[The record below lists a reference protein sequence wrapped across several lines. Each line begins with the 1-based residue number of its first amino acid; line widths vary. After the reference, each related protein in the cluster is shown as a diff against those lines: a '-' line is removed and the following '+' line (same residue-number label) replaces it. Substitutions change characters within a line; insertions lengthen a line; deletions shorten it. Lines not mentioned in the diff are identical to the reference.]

1 MLGITMMD
9 QMNADIAEQ
18 AEAKPAPPDRST
30 DSPRQSL
37 RLRIL
42 IVTVLVA
49 LLPVAVLGALIWS
62 DVEAMQQLAEEQV
75 LRDLHPVAIQA
86 VALANLRP
94 DLRHSAVLQRG
105 GALALD
111 LDQQGRPLGQ
121 PRATPLGLHPGPRP
135 GSVHFHWHSTR
146 WIGWRETA
154 ADGHTLLVAR
164 PTPLSL
170 YYWPEQLPLII
181 EVLLLVMLLITGAG
195 LYLGEAY
202 ARPLDLL
209 TRKLRA
215 LSRGDFSPV
224 VVPQTRIYEFHHMA
238 GTVGDMAGH
247 LQQKFSEVGQLNE
260 TLRIRFDEVQRHVDL
275 LKSLGEV
282 NQSLIAPTN
291 LAMLLD
297 AAFPKI
303 LEVCHL
309 EVGCLFIRQGT
320 EDDLHLQI
328 AEGFGVGAIT
338 VLQSVQTTDQLPGL
352 AARYRQVLVTE
363 NLPADD
369 RPSVSLYREDGL
381 EAIIHIPLL
390 ANGALIGVLAL
401 GSRQPGHFTAHEVS
415 TLITVAN
422 QLAIAIQNVQLYQ
435 QTARTKSQLEAIINA
450 LSDGLVVVDTER
462 RIILANRWAD
472 NLLGSDVPLQG
483 SRLLDLIGRISPNL
497 EEPDE
502 FRQFAER
509 LFTQPDRTQ
518 RAEIALMSPVR
529 RFIHLKG
536 TPIPGADDVAGW
548 VILLQDTTQDRE
560 AQLAL
565 ESARSRLEAIF
576 HSLPHPVFVIDDLER
591 IVAANPAFDQLYD
604 LRPPL
609 RLTHFLATTAR
620 LHRNSAE
627 IDLSLRQALRRPTSQ
642 PLEIEISEP
651 EHRIYQVITQPLTSA
666 GGTYAGALAVYHDIT
681 AERETAR
688 WQAEF
693 IGRLEALVAERT
705 RTLKE
710 KDRRLSSLY
719 TVQDVFRTAHS
730 RADLLALIPREL
742 CRTLEYDRAV
752 LYLQESGELR
762 CAAAWSKHGPVT
774 GAMAGTSEQHDD
786 RILQRCLRD
795 GQAFFTDAG
804 HGDNVIERLGAR
816 RYGVVPIKPRDE
828 ILGVLLVDRSGT
840 VGLEPELELVSVFA
854 NLAGFAMLNV
864 VMVQALEDHNQEL
877 ERTVRQLQD
886 AYDDLQGA
894 QSQLIRA
901 EKMAV
906 IGQVAAGVA
915 HEIKNRFNVINMAGY
930 YLKMKLGD
938 TLDGPLLKTL
948 KRMEQEI
955 DRGSR
960 MITDLLQM
968 AKPSD
973 LNVEPLDISSVMD
986 EALTVVAKPTVRVER
1001 HIGADVPP
1009 VLGDRSHLQQVFLNL
1024 FLNAA
1029 QAMPNGGQLTLRAW
1043 PEGADVLI
1051 DVADTG
1057 VGIPPAH
1064 LDQLFNPFFTT
1075 KRDGTGLGLGI
1086 TQVILEQHQGSI
1098 TVRSV
1103 VGEGT
1108 VFTVRLPQAPPGSVP
1123 AATHE
1128 PTGADVVT
1136 VGDA

>member
-1 MLGITMMD
+1 MTVVDPMS
-9 QMNADIAEQ
+9 ADLADMTVPPPPI
-18 AEAKPAPPDRST
+18 PARPTEGTRH
-30 DSPRQSL
+30 SL

-42 IVTVLVA
+42 VMTLLVA
-49 LLPVAVLGALIWS
+49 LTPISVLGALVWADIR
-62 DVEAMQQLAEEQV
+62 AQQAVVAEQALQE
-75 LRDLHPVAIQA
+75 LHP
-86 VALANLRP
+86 LAAKAAELAMRRQP
-94 DLRHSAVLQRG
+94 GQRGAVLHEG
-105 GALALD
+105 GALAMLID
-111 LDQQGRPLGQ
+111 EHVRPLGMSGAHPLDLQ
-121 PRATPLGLHPGPRP
+121 PGQQP
-135 GSVHFHWHSTR
+135 GSVHFHWHGQP
-146 WIGWRETA
+146 WIGWQLLLPGRSQ
-154 ADGHTLLVAR
+154 TLLIAR
-164 PTPLSL
+164 AAPASL
-170 YYWPEQLPLII
+170 QFWQERYGLVMQAF
-181 EVLLLVMLLITGAG
+181 LLLMLAVMAIG
-195 LYLGEAY
+195 LYLGETY

-215 LSRGDFSPV
+215 LARGDFSPV
-224 VVPQTRIYEFHHMA
+224 VVPQTRIFEFHHMA
-238 GTVGDMAGH
+238 GTVGEMAGH
-247 LQQKFSEVGQLNE
+247 LQQKFTEVGQLNE
-260 TLRIRFDEVQRHVDL
+260 TLRIRYDDVHRHVEL

-309 EVGCLFIRQGT
+309 EVGCLFIRQT
-320 EDDLHLQI
+320 ADDELHLQI
-328 AEGFGVGAIT
+328 AEGFGAGAIAA
-338 VLQSVQTTDQLPGL
+338 LQVIQPGDGLPGL
-352 AARYRQVLVTE
+352 AARFRQVLVTE
-363 NLPADD
+363 NLPGDD
-369 RPSVSLYREDGL
+369 RPTVTLYRDDGL

-390 ANGALIGVLAL
+390 ANGTLIGVLAL
-401 GSRQPGHFTAHEVS
+401 GSRQPGHFTAQEVS

-435 QTARTKSQLEAIINA
+435 QTARTNSQLEAIINA

-462 RIILANRWAD
+462 RIILANRWAE
-472 NLLGSDVPLQG
+472 NLLGSDASLQG
-483 SRLLDLIGRISPNL
+483 GELLGLIERISPNL
-497 EEPDE
+497 EGPED
-502 FRQFAER
+502 FRLFAER
-509 LFTQPDRTQ
+509 LLTQPDRAQ
-518 RAEIALMSPVR
+518 RAEVVMTGPVR

-536 TPIPGADDVAGW
+536 TPISGGDDVVGW

-591 IVAANPAFDQLYD
+591 IVAANPAFDQLYEMQ
-604 LRPPL
+604 PPT
-609 RLTHFLATTAR
+609 RLSHFLATTAR
-620 LHRNSAE
+620 LHRNCDE
-627 IDLSLRQALRRPTSQ
+627 IDLALRQALRRPTSQ
-642 PLEIEISEP
+642 PLEIEMVKP
-651 EHRIYQVITQPLTSA
+651 EHRIYQVTTQPLTNA
-666 GGTYAGALAVYHDIT
+666 GGAYAGALAVYHDIT

-693 IGRLEALVAERT
+693 IGRLEGLVAERT

-710 KDRRLSSLY
+710 KDRRLSNLY
-719 TVQDVFRTAHS
+719 TVQDVFRTALS
-730 RADLLALIPREL
+730 RVDLLALIPREL

-752 LYLQESGELR
+752 LYLRQDGELH
-762 CAAAWSKHGPVT
+762 CAAAWSKTGPVAE
-774 GAMAGTSEQHDD
+774 AMALAADRTDD
-786 RILQRCLRD
+786 RVLQRCLREE
-795 GQAFFTDAG
+795 QAFYTNAG
-804 HGDNVIERLGAR
+804 SGDNVIEQLGAS

-828 ILGVLLVDRSGT
+828 ILGVLLVDRTGA
-840 VGLEPELELVSVFA
+840 VGLDGELELVSVFA

-864 VMVQALEDHNQEL
+864 AMVQELEDHNQEL
-877 ERTVRQLQD
+877 ERTVRQLQT

-938 TLDGPLLKTL
+938 TLDGTMLKTL

-973 LNVEPLDISSVMD
+973 LQVEPLDIGSVMD
-986 EALTVVAKPTVRVER
+986 EALTVIAKPTIRVER
-1001 HIGADVPP
+1001 TFGDEVPP

-1029 QAMPNGGQLTLRAW
+1029 QAMPNGGRLILTAW
-1043 PEGADVLI
+1043 PEGTDVVI
-1051 DVADTG
+1051 EIEDTG
-1057 VGIPPAH
+1057 EGIPPAH
-1064 LDQLFNPFFTT
+1064 MGQLFNPFFTT

-1098 TVRSV
+1098 GVRSV

-1108 VFTVRLPQAPPGSVP
+1108 VFRIRLPQARFGERPALVTDSAGSSP
-1123 AATHE
+1123 I
-1128 PTGADVVT
+1128 VT
-1136 VGDA
+1136 VSEN